1 MIILV
6 LDHCL
11 VLQACSRKEIQDDTK
26 KLFVVVEVKWAQ
38 KGFRNFD
45 IAKWCCFW
53 TIGSSTTSE
62 HCTYGGLRV
71 MIRRSSIGVDLRSC
85 LLTWVIT
92 SLGGS
97 AVSAV
102 TVISVGH
109 LTVRTSF
116 SHENMGLMSREGL
129 WHTVTITVLS
139 SGEDN
144 CHKHQV
150 IFVYHTCYCDGG
162 MGFECSAF
170 EVGTLLFQVWC
181 WIVLQLKSQNEAHFH
196 LR

>member
-11 VLQACSRKEIQDDTK
+11 VLQACSRKEIQNDMK
-26 KLFVVVEVKWAQ
+26 KFFVVVEVKWAQ
-38 KGFRNFD
+38 NGFRNFD

-53 TIGSSTTSE
+53 TIDSSKTSE

-71 MIRRSSIGVDLRSC
+71 MMRRSSIGVDLRSC

-109 LTVRTSF
+109 LTVRISF
-116 SHENMGLMSREGL
+116 SHENMGLMSRDGL

-144 CHKHQV
+144 YYKRL
-150 IFVYHTCYCDGG
+150 
-162 MGFECSAF
+162 M
-170 EVGTLLFQVWC
+170 
-181 WIVLQLKSQNEAHFH
+181 VLIT
-196 LR
+196 